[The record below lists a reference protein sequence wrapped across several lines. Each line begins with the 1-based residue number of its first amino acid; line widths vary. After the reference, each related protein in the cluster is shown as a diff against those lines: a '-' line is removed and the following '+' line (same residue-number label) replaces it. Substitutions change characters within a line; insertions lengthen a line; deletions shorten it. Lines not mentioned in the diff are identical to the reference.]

1 MAISSLE
8 TDVLATKPLEKLE
21 VAVVFW
27 ARLVFKVLVNGF
39 ADLVAVF
46 KVLLAVVPTLLDVL
60 FAKED
65 KPVVVVVWLVRVAKL
80 EVAAVA
86 VLVPKVEDLAWVVE
100 LNGRLKVDDW
110 PALVAWVLVDE
121 KKLPVPA
128 VVLAVLL
135 APNFV
140 KALLSVVDVAGLF

>member
-1 MAISSLE
+1 M
-8 TDVLATKPLEKLE
+8 
-21 VAVVFW
+21 
-27 ARLVFKVLVNGF
+27 LVNGF

-86 VLVPKVEDLAWVVE
+86 VLVPKVEDLA
-100 LNGRLKVDDW
+100 
-110 PALVAWVLVDE
+110 
-121 KKLPVPA
+121 
-128 VVLAVLL
+128 
-135 APNFV
+135 
-140 KALLSVVDVAGLF
+140 